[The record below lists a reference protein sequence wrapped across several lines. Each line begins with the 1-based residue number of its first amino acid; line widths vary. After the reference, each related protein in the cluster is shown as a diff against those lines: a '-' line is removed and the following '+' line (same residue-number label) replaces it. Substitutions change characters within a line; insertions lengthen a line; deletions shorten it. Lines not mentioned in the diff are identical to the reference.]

1 MKKAVLV
8 GVRYTRFNETY
19 RTQVKGMEQPP
30 LGAYALLPTP
40 HKDCDTMT
48 RLLIGKQA
56 VGWWPIPATDCG
68 LLRRIWNRH
77 LRF

>member
-19 RTQVKGMEQPP
+19 KTQVKGMVEQPP
-30 LGAYALLPTP
+30 LGASALLPTP

-56 VGWWPIPATDCG
+56 VG
-68 LLRRIWNRH
+68 L
-77 LRF
+77 